1 MSVTGTAAGFRRP
14 ETAQAAV
21 LTEIRR
27 LILDGELPPGAP
39 IRQESIASTLGVSRV
54 PVREALKI
62 LDGEGQVTYR
72 PHRGYTVTELSL
84 DDVREIYRLRE
95 LLEAEAVR
103 VAVGQLTDADVARM
117 REALIEMEQVP
128 RDHVADMAEANG
140 RFHETLLDGCRMPH
154 LLRHVRLL
162 RQATSAYRSLYYMD
176 DHALDVV
183 HSEHRAIM
191 EAVEARDAE
200 RAVEMTGAHRA
211 HALRAFE
218 RLLGGEG

>member
-1 MSVTGTAAGFRRP
+1 MAATGTATGFQRP

-27 LILDGELPPGAP
+27 LILDGELPPGTP
-39 IRQESIASTLGVSRV
+39 IRQESIASALGVSRV

-72 PHRGYTVTELSL
+72 PHRGYSVTELSL

-95 LLEAEAVR
+95 LLEGEAVR
-103 VAVGQLTDADVARM
+103 VAVPQLTDAEVARM
-117 REALIEMEQVP
+117 REALVEMEAVP
-128 RDHVADMAEANG
+128 HDEVAHMSEANT
-140 RFHETLLDGCRMPH
+140 RFHETLIEGCRMPH

-162 RQATSAYRSLYYMD
+162 RQSTSAYRSLYYMD
-176 DHALDVV
+176 DHARDVV
-183 HSEHRAIM
+183 RSEHRAIL
-191 EAVEARDAE
+191 EAVEARDPE
-200 RAVEMTGAHRA
+200 RAAQLTADHRA

-218 RLLGGEG
+218 RLLGDPG